1 MQKHTEP
8 QRTFF
13 SEIISTIS
21 DIKFSRCGRYMLS
34 RDYMT
39 VKLWDIHR
47 DDKPVSTY
55 NVQEP
60 LRGKVRSGIRC
71 ISDTCIITTAVRSV

>member
-1 MQKHTEP
+1 MCVGKRTKLCATATTTHWFV

-47 DDKPVSTY
+47 DDKPVSTF

-60 LRGKVRSGIRC
+60 LRGKVLDGVS
-71 ISDTCIITTAVRSV
+71 

>member
-1 MQKHTEP
+1 MPSQLHIINTHVAAT

-34 RDYMT
+34 RDYMS

-60 LRGKVRSGIRC
+60 LRGKVRTLLLY
-71 ISDTCIITTAVRSV
+71 DLHD